1 MGTVNSGFNVN
12 VAQNLDVSYGKLSAG
27 KTIPYTS
34 VAEANAAL
42 TSAFRHTGKTC
53 YIDDGTGIAE
63 YWYNGGVLDINL
75 VPKVRKIIS
84 LEIIIGAG
92 SGYTVSVDK
101 LTLTVPAL
109 QNKEI
114 LDFFIESQKTPLI
127 ARSGSTYGAFSSGA
141 GTILLTNGTF
151 ANDTYIS
158 ISYR

>member
-1 MGTVNSGFNVN
+1 MSTVNTGFDVN
-12 VAQNLDVSYGKLSAG
+12 VAQALDTKYGKLSSG
-27 KTIPYTS
+27 KTVPYTS

-42 TSAFRHTGKTC
+42 TPSFRYAGKTC
-53 YIDDGTGIAE
+53 LIDDGTGIDE
-63 YWYNGGVLDINL
+63 YWYYGGIADGNL
-75 VPKVRKIIS
+75 VPKVRKVKP

-92 SGYTVSVDK
+92 AGYTVSTDK
-101 LTLTVPAL
+101 LTLTVTAL

-127 ARSGSTYGAFSSGA
+127 VRTGSTYGTFTPSA

-151 ANDTYIS
+151 ANDAYIS